1 MRRKSDKPVAVPSPA
16 MTTGVGWHLRAQQ
29 TGIREENNE

>member
-1 MRRKSDKPVAVPSPA
+1 MDGVKPGNDD
-16 MTTGVGWHLRAQQ
+16 GVGWHLRAQQ